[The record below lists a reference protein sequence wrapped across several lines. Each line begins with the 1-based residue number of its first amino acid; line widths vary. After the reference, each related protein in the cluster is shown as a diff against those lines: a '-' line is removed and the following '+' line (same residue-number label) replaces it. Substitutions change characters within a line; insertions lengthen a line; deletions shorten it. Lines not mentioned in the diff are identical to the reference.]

1 MNVDSTSPKLRQDR
15 STLLDRAD
23 IFVLGLMCYFLQ
35 KQVEHVRILFLM
47 QSFFERL
54 TILGARGVALE
65 M

>member
-23 IFVLGLMCYFLQ
+23 IFVLGLTCYFLQ